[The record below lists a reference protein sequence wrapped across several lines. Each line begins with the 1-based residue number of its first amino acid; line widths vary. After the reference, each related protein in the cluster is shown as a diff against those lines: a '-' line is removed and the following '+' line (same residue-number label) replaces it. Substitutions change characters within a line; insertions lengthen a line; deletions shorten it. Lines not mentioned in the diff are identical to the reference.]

1 MTGWEPQIGAI
12 NLIVADLQRSAAFYH
27 EVFGVSAE
35 YQDDDT
41 TMFRFNDTFVFLHRD
56 PAHQDVVSDDVLRLA
71 QSGVGQFVAFVED
84 ADAVRYEL
92 DQLAVSVI
100 DGPTDRTWGMRTMTF
115 ADPGG
120 YTWEITQ
127 PLNGASG

>member
-27 EVFGVSAE
+27 EVFGVPAE

-41 TMFRFNDTFVFLHRD
+41 TMFRFNDTYFFLHRD
-56 PAHQDVVSDDVLRLA
+56 PAHQDVVSDDALRLA
-71 QSGVGQFVAFVED
+71 QSGVGQFVTFVDD
-84 ADAVRYEL
+84 ADAVRDEL
-92 DQLAVSVI
+92 HQRAVSVI
-100 DGPTDRTWGMRTMTF
+100 DGPTDRAWGMRTMTF

-127 PLNGASG
+127 RLNGGSG

>member
-1 MTGWEPQIGAI
+1 MSGWEAQIGAI

-27 EVFGVSAE
+27 DVFGVPAE

-41 TMFRFNDTFVFLHRD
+41 TMFRFNGTYLFLHRY
-56 PAHQDVVSDDVLRLA
+56 PAHQDAVSEDVLRLA
-71 QSGVGQFVAFVED
+71 QAGVGQFVTFVDD
-84 ADAVRYEL
+84 ADAVRGEL

-100 DGPTDRTWGMRTMTF
+100 AGPTDRPWGMRTITF

-120 YTWEITQ
+120 YTWEINQ
-127 PLNGASG
+127 RLKEGQG

>member
-27 EVFGVSAE
+27 EVFGVPAE

-41 TMFRFNDTFVFLHRD
+41 TMLRFNDTYVFLHRD
-56 PAHQDVVSDDVLRLA
+56 PAHRDAVSDDALRLA
-71 QSGVGQFVAFVED
+71 QSGVGQFVSFVDD
-84 ADAVRYEL
+84 ADAVRDRL
-92 DQLAVSVI
+92 DRLAVGVI
-100 DGPTDRTWGMRTMTF
+100 DGPADRPWGMRTMTF

-127 PLNGASG
+127 RLNEGAE